1 MWRPVPKVFCTSF
14 LMENRFV
21 QTLCNTESIMNKKSG
36 NGSRWSVTVNVIFVT
51 ENAGWNAHRT
61 RFSLSFHHY
70 VSETV
75 KCSEKQEDEYSHSK
89 CQKFSIGHSF
99 ITGRFSPWLGFAR
112 GSAHVGFVV
121 GRMAQGQVI
130 LRVRRFPLSV
140 GSIISSWHS
149 ILISSGGWRIGPL
162 VAAVQTHRLTPLAWT
177 TWTKLV

>member
-99 ITGRFSPWLGFAR
+99 ITGRFSPWLGFAPR
-112 GSAHVGFVV
+112 SAHVICVV
-121 GRMAQGQVI
+121 GKNGTETG
-130 LRVRRFPLSV
+130 FSPSSSV
-140 GSIISSWHS
+140 SPISIIPS
-149 ILISSGGWRIGPL
+149 
-162 VAAVQTHRLTPLAWT
+162 
-177 TWTKLV
+177 KLHIVMYNLRYGQCAR